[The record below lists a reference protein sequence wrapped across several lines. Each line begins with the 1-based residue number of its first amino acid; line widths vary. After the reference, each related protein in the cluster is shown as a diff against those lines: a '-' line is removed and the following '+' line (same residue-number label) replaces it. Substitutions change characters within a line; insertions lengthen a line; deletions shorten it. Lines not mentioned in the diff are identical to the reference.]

1 MSGTGAAVNAT
12 AKVGR
17 NESCPCG
24 SGRKYKHCC
33 QSKTSGAESVEI
45 GPQPL
50 PEAKTKAQAQKMAAG
65 KHWAAGRRADAI
77 AAFQEVVLLDPRNPD
92 ARHDLGVALFREG
105 RLTEAMDSFRRAVE
119 LRPSFDKSLRPLA
132 YVLEHL
138 GMDREA
144 SLAYRRLSRGAGDAL
159 ERRLLLAQ
167 ALVLEG
173 ELEEAEKELRRV
185 IAAAPGN
192 AAARS
197 LLGQLLMEQGS
208 FEEGER
214 QLIQVVDSVPDVF
227 LRLSGA
233 RRMTEADRPLIERMR
248 DLVERADLDP
258 IPRGSVHF
266 GLGKAFDDLGDA
278 AEAMAHFDAGNRLKS
293 MSARLNRG
301 DLAAHYE
308 GLGGLFRR
316 GARAG
321 GPTTDAPRR
330 RRSGAAHRH
339 AALGYDPG
347 RANPLVASFSRRR
360 RRAVVLEREGQ
371 AMAGSLRRDGR
382 SRRPCFFGR
391 TDPATVPVAG
401 RGQGRRRPGRRQ
413 QRLAPYQVWPSGGGC
428 ARPGGRGLSGRT
440 PRDRARR
447 PPGDRQGAHKFRAAG
462 ADPAGRAE
470 SVRHSLPPAPGRH
483 VPVDILHQFEVASGL
498 EPGRSGV
505 LVPSV
510 RAPDGA
516 LAQRIAGQSIH
527 RG

>member
-233 RRMTEADRPLIERMR
+233 ETHDGSRPSADR
-248 DLVERADLDP
+248 A
-258 IPRGSVHF
+258 
-266 GLGKAFDDLGDA
+266 
-278 AEAMAHFDAGNRLKS
+278 DAGPR
-293 MSARLNRG
+293 
-301 DLAAHYE
+301 
-308 GLGGLFRR
+308 
-316 GARAG
+316 RAG
-321 GPTTDAPRR
+321 
-330 RRSGAAHRH
+330 
-339 AALGYDPG
+339 
-347 RANPLVASFSRRR
+347 
-360 RRAVVLEREGQ
+360 
-371 AMAGSLRRDGR
+371 
-382 SRRPCFFGR
+382 
-391 TDPATVPVAG
+391 
-401 RGQGRRRPGRRQ
+401 
-413 QRLAPYQVWPSGGGC
+413 
-428 ARPGGRGLSGRT
+428 
-440 PRDRARR
+440 
-447 PPGDRQGAHKFRAAG
+447 
-462 ADPAGRAE
+462 
-470 SVRHSLPPAPGRH
+470 
-483 VPVDILHQFEVASGL
+483 
-498 EPGRSGV
+498 
-505 LVPSV
+505 
-510 RAPDGA
+510 
-516 LAQRIAGQSIH
+516 
-527 RG
+527 